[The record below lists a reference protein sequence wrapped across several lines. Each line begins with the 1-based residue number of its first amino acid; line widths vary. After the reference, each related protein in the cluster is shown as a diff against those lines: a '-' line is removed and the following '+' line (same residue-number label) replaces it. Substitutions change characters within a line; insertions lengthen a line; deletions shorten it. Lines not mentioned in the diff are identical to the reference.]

1 MKVET
6 VSRSGTHVHPSHL
19 ETLEQMHAAW
29 AFGAI
34 AELIDNSRDAKAT
47 R

>member
-1 MKVET
+1 VKVES
-6 VSRSGTHVHPSHL
+6 VPRSGTRVHPSHL

-29 AFGAI
+29 VFGAV

>member
-1 MKVET
+1 
-6 VSRSGTHVHPSHL
+6 
-19 ETLEQMHAAW
+19 MHAAW
-29 AFGAI
+29 AFGAV